1 MTRGNKTEESD
12 RDGESEHGCKHNV
25 GTEQHNVTDIE
36 PYLVS
41 IPVFADGHQFSS
53 GSANASAKEHEHHS
67 KENKTTEEDSA
78 RAVYTY
84 PDKVFCGIVAFNKV
98 GAKEELVVCDHSD
111 GYDQ

>member
-1 MTRGNKTEESD
+1 MSNGNKTEE
-12 RDGESEHGCKHNV
+12 
-25 GTEQHNVTDIE
+25 HNVTDTE
-36 PYLVS
+36 PYLAS

-67 KENKTTEEDSA
+67 KENKTSEEDNSRPA

-98 GAKEELVVCDHSD
+98 GAKDELVACDHSN